1 MPSAT
6 GAILLRRRGGYSA
19 RIRTG
24 TLDPET
30 GGVRVNIWE
39 RLKRLLDPST
49 SLGDDTFVLE
59 DDGGPGH
66 GQEPSAEM
74 VADARMRTEAML
86 TRLERLMDAAPQGK
100 DALEKVGDLSTSL
113 DANLHKLK
121 DLFRA
126 PRNKDLIDRSILI
139 ATEPPV
145 RAVLLFMEGLSDKTV
160 INDNI
165 MEPLMLLAQELHLT
179 PGQGHDALDRIEQ
192 RLLAGHQVS
201 RKYDQSSI
209 AESLLSGDTV
219 VLVDGAAVALAVETK
234 DPPTRSVGDPKTEQV
249 IWGPH
254 DAFNEAWRVNVA
266 LVRRRLKDPRLVT
279 EILTVGDVSKTYVGM
294 MYIDTIAPPALVDEV
309 KRRVEAVKVDIITSS
324 GTLQQ
329 YIEDSPRSLLPS
341 TLITE
346 RPDRT
351 AAYLSEGHVA
361 LFVDTAPHA
370 IICPTTFWALLQ
382 TAEDYYLRWPFGSAL
397 RYIRLGALVIAL
409 MLPAFYIAVVNYHPE
424 MIPTAMMLFI
434 AQSREPVPMPSVV
447 ELLVMDVVFEL
458 IREAGTRI
466 PGVIGP
472 TVGLVASLVL
482 GQAAVEA
489 RIVSPVMILV
499 VAITGL
505 ASFALPN
512 YLMGWGVRMLRFL
525 LLLLTTVL
533 GFMGLAAGIYVLVVY
548 ATAQRSFGVP
558 YLAPVVGTTGRVKD
572 AISTPPLYRQEERPP
587 YLPLL
592 NRRRQKEVVRS
603 WDPQAWQTDSPEGG

>member
-1 MPSAT
+1 M
-6 GAILLRRRGGYSA
+6 
-19 RIRTG
+19 
-24 TLDPET
+24 
-30 GGVRVNIWE
+30 NIWE
-39 RLKRLLDPST
+39 RLRRLLDPSA
-49 SLGDDTFVLE
+49 SMGDDTFILG
-59 DDGGPGH
+59 DGGGSGAGRP
-66 GQEPSAEM
+66 PSAEM
-74 VADARMRTEAML
+74 LADARMRTEALL
-86 TRLERLMDAAPQGK
+86 TRLDRLVEAAPQGK

-113 DANLHKLK
+113 DENLQKLK
-121 DLFRA
+121 ELFRA
-126 PRNKDLIDRSILI
+126 PPNKDLIDRTILI
-139 ATEPPV
+139 ATDPPV
-145 RAVLLFMEGLSDKTV
+145 RAVLLFIEGISDKTV

-165 MEPLMLLAQELHLT
+165 MQPLMLLAHELRLE
-179 PGQGHDALDRIEQ
+179 PGQGDDAVDRIER

-201 RKYDQSSI
+201 RQYDRASI

-219 VLVDGAAVALAVETK
+219 VLVEGAAVALAVETK
-234 DPPTRSVGDPKTEQV
+234 EPPVRSVGDPKTEQV

-279 EILTVGDVSKTYVGM
+279 EILTVGEVSKTYVGM
-294 MYIDTIAPPALVDEV
+294 LYIDTIAPPALVAEV
-309 KRRVEAVKVDIITSS
+309 KRRVEAVKVDIVNGA

-329 YIEDSPRSLLPS
+329 YIMDNPHSLLPS
-341 TLITE
+341 TLLTE

-361 LFVDTAPHA
+361 LFVDTSPTA

-382 TAEDYYLRWPFGSAL
+382 TAEDYYLRWPFGSTL

-409 MLPAFYIAVVNYHPE
+409 LLPSLYIVVVNYHPE
-424 MIPTAMMLFI
+424 MVPTPLMLFI

-447 ELLVMDVVFEL
+447 ELLAMDVVFEL

-489 RIVSPVMILV
+489 RIVSPVLILV
-499 VAITGL
+499 VATTGL

-512 YLMGWGVRMLRFL
+512 YLMGWGIRLLRFL
-525 LLLLTTVL
+525 LLLLTTL
-533 GFMGLAAGIYVLVVY
+533 FGFLGLAAGLYALVVH
-548 ATAQRSFGVP
+548 ASAQRSFGVP
-558 YLAPVVGTTGRVKD
+558 YLAPLVGTTGPVKD

-592 NRRRQKEVVRS
+592 NRRRQKEIVRQ
-603 WDPQAWQTDSPEGG
+603 WDPQSPQTNSPEGG